1 MGAFI
6 CQVSE
11 VDWLVSREI
20 GVYGNREGS
29 ETDKGIVYFTNTK
42 KGDQIIQSIIE
53 DLIGMVKGD
62 TVFFHV
68 IKGEEESSIHG
79 VYRVREEPFYNAK
92 LTIWKSSPYFVY
104 PYRFCFE
111 PHPDHIELCRYDA
124 NIPVS
129 EFYRSVEYRNIIS
142 VLTLEREVRGAAHAV
157 KKILHEDAEEIIKLL
172 YRDFPIHGFQK
183 PVTFKPMQMTM
194 EPLREHV
201 ERVGEIEFAIKA
213 LAAYKLGRR
222 DKDLI
227 DYIPACKNGDY
238 DFVIETFVGQTMRKP
253 IDIMCVGYSKLKS
266 VSIVEAKTGKAYIDD
281 LVQALKYQE
290 IFKLRNLDKNSLTY
304 KFSICLLAQSFHQEL
319 VEYASLRN
327 KVLLWEEVVL
337 LKYTPTDDGKNAT
350 FALEALTERAVSTSF
365 ETFTEI
371 PSNELLAQVS
381 SDPKKFYTIFNRN
394 ATPKIDLVL
403 KSSKINSVILQKI
416 YKGGQKDVLIGNI
429 LIYNVGA
436 KCYLKDFTD
445 FMKLVYEEANKFK
458 GDFMMVEPIIVAE
471 NYDGLIRS
479 FIEKYNNYE
488 KLAHR
493 QPIGAYIT
501 RTDGRPKNPRN
512 DL

>member
-29 ETDKGIVYFTNTK
+29 ETDKGIVYFINTK

-53 DLIGMVKGD
+53 DLIGMRKGD

-92 LTIWKSSPYFVY
+92 LTIWKSSPYLVY

-172 YRDFPIHGFQK
+172 YRDFPIHGLQK
-183 PVTFKPMQMTM
+183 PVTFKPMQMNM
-194 EPLREHV
+194 EPLRDHIK
-201 ERVGEIEFAIKA
+201 RVGEIEFAIKA

-238 DFVIETFVGQTMRKP
+238 DFVIETFVGQTMRK
-253 IDIMCVGYSKLKS
+253 
-266 VSIVEAKTGKAYIDD
+266 
-281 LVQALKYQE
+281 
-290 IFKLRNLDKNSLTY
+290 
-304 KFSICLLAQSFHQEL
+304 
-319 VEYASLRN
+319 
-327 KVLLWEEVVL
+327 
-337 LKYTPTDDGKNAT
+337 
-350 FALEALTERAVSTSF
+350 
-365 ETFTEI
+365 
-371 PSNELLAQVS
+371 
-381 SDPKKFYTIFNRN
+381 
-394 ATPKIDLVL
+394 
-403 KSSKINSVILQKI
+403 
-416 YKGGQKDVLIGNI
+416 
-429 LIYNVGA
+429 
-436 KCYLKDFTD
+436 
-445 FMKLVYEEANKFK
+445 
-458 GDFMMVEPIIVAE
+458 
-471 NYDGLIRS
+471 
-479 FIEKYNNYE
+479 
-488 KLAHR
+488 
-493 QPIGAYIT
+493 
-501 RTDGRPKNPRN
+501 
-512 DL
+512 